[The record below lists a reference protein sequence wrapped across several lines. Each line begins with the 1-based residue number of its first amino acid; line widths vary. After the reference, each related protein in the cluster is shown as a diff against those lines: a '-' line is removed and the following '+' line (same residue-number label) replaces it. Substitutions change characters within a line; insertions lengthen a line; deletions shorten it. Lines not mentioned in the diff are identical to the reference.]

1 MRHHLTMKIANA
13 AVVLSILVDGSMVT
27 PSDALSFGSLHPSS
41 AFFSSPKPKHDD
53 VRTLPPLGGG
63 NRRRGIVANA
73 ASAASSSSPATSDDD
88 DDDENGA
95 KSSKS
100 TIASASFN
108 LIKGAVGSG
117 VLSLPAGVAAYGDV
131 RRA

>member
-1 MRHHLTMKIANA
+1 MKIANA

-53 VRTLPPLGGG
+53 VRTLLPLGGG

-73 ASAASSSSPATSDDD
+73 ASAASSPATSDD

>member
-1 MRHHLTMKIANA
+1 VRHHLTMKIANA

-53 VRTLPPLGGG
+53 VRTLLPLGGG

-73 ASAASSSSPATSDDD
+73 ASAASSPTTSDDD